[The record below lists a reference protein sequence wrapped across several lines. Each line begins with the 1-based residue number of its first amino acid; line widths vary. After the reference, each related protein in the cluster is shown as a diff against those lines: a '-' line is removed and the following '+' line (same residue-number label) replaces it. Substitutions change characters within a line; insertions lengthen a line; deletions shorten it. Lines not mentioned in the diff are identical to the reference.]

1 MMDGPGT
8 YPPPPTE
15 SVMAN
20 AGDAA
25 MVSAKTDATVAKR
38 IDCLDF
44 RKDIFS
50 LLLIGIVPNG
60 RLRWRIRSGFFYFEQ
75 ITSEEFDRL

>member
-15 SVMAN
+15 SVIAN

-25 MVSAKTDATVAKR
+25 IVSANTDVTVARR
-38 IDCLDF
+38 IEFLDF

-50 LLLIGIVPNG
+50 LLLIGIVPSG
-60 RLRWRIRSGFFYFEQ
+60 RLRWRIHG
-75 ITSEEFDRL
+75 